1 MSKII
6 CDICGTTYQDTAAQC
21 PICGCTRDAAASL
34 LGDDL
39 LMEEVVEEPK
49 AKSGKFSSKKKEI
62 FDYDEVNSV
71 VEDEEVE
78 VDSYDEDDEADEYE
92 ETPHHNTFVVILLT
106 VLIVA
111 LLAVAGFLFVRYFL
125 PNMGGDEAETTAA
138 PQVTET
144 AAPQTELRI
153 PCQNLVLTSG
163 TAELTEPGQ
172 YFLLHVI
179 AMPEDT
185 TDEITYSS
193 ADESI
198 ATVTADGKITAVSE
212 GETVIYITCGNSQ
225 LPCPVVCKF
234 TEETE
239 PPTEATVAETE
250 AVEETDET
258 TDGTEA
264 EEDKDAEEV
273 TEATESAGA
282 KDVVL
287 KLKKTDIMLGVYY
300 QFTLELDCD
309 LDPTDVEW
317 SSEHPH
323 IASVDEN
330 GVVTAKKDG
339 VTDIIAKYGDQEV
352 RCKVRCSY

>member
-6 CDICGTTYQDTAAQC
+6 CDICGTTYQDTADQC
-21 PICGCTRDAAASL
+21 PICGCSRDAAAAL
-34 LGDDL
+34 LGEELIADEM
-39 LMEEVVEEPK
+39 MEAPK
-49 AKSGKFSSKKKEI
+49 SRSGVFSSKKKEI
-62 FDYDEVNSV
+62 FDYDEVNSDV
-71 VEDEEVE
+71 DDEEIE
-78 VDSYDEDDEADEYE
+78 EESYLDDEDDEE
-92 ETPHHNTFVVILLT
+92 EDGHHHNTFVVILLT

-125 PNMGGDEAETTAA
+125 PNMKADESLPPVVETEAV
-138 PQVTET
+138 VTT
-144 AAPQTELRI
+144 VPTTVYYV

-163 TAELTEPGQ
+163 TAELKEPGQ

-185 TDEITYSS
+185 TDEIVFTS

-225 LPCPVVCKF
+225 LDCPVVCSF
-234 TEETE
+234 VEETLAPTEETVAQTE
-239 PPTEATVAETE
+239 PQE
-250 AVEETDET
+250 
-258 TDGTEA
+258 TEA
-264 EEDKDAEEV
+264 EEEHTDEETSET
-273 TEATESAGA
+273 TEETNAIPAG
-282 KDVVL
+282 DVVL
-287 KLKKTDIMLGVYY
+287 KLKKTDISLGVYLEY
-300 QFTLELDCD
+300 TLELDCE
-309 LDPTDVEW
+309 LEPTDVTW

-330 GVVTAKKDG
+330 GVVTAKKNG
-339 VTDIIAKYGDQEV
+339 VTDIIVKYGDQEV